1 MEKTVESTVWIE
13 GVFLRTAWRPIRY
26 PSVRV
31 VQKFKKLSETPATAP
46 MIAKLCMNDC
56 KNREIAE
63 KLVQLVTPHICIN
76 PRPQK
81 WPILKLSQT
90 Y

>member
-1 MEKTVESTVWIE
+1 MREINAQLREKFKQNRNFTYCFT
-13 GVFLRTAWRPIRY
+13 
-26 PSVRV
+26 RV

-63 KLVQLVTPHICIN
+63 KLV
-76 PRPQK
+76 
-81 WPILKLSQT
+81 
-90 Y
+90 

>member
-1 MEKTVESTVWIE
+1 MKYYLHASRAVAELIYLVKIIRLMQNLCLGLE
-13 GVFLRTAWRPIRY
+13 LRHPTG
-26 PSVRV
+26 V

-63 KLVQLVTPHICIN
+63 KLV
-76 PRPQK
+76 
-81 WPILKLSQT
+81 
-90 Y
+90 